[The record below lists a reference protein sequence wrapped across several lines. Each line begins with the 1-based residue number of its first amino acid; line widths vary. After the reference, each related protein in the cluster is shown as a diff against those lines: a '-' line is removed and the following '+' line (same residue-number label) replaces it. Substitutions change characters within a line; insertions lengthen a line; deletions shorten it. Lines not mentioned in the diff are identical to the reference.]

1 MVQSTKK
8 KVVRRMTCNKRTTL
22 ASAHVSLSQFCTA
35 VQNCCKATLL
45 VNGTP
50 RFLDHQKSE
59 TPEPIDIK
67 LDRGDYVGDLTPHA
81 NFGISTLRGGGSAMV
96 D

>member
-1 MVQSTKK
+1 VQKCCKGDRT
-8 KVVRRMTCNKRTTL
+8 VVR
-22 ASAHVSLSQFCTA
+22 
-35 VQNCCKATLL
+35 ATRL

-50 RFLDHQKSE
+50 GFLDPQKSE

-81 NFGISTLRGGGSAMV
+81 NFGISTLKGGGSAYA
-96 D
+96 

>member
-1 MVQSTKK
+1 LLDYGSEISPPLGIFGISTINHHSLHGSAELLQL
-8 KVVRRMTCNKRTTL
+8 VR
-22 ASAHVSLSQFCTA
+22 
-35 VQNCCKATLL
+35 ATRL

-50 RFLDHQKSE
+50 RYLDPQKSE

-81 NFGISTLRGGGSAMV
+81 NFGISALNGGGSAYA
-96 D
+96 

>member
-1 MVQSTKK
+1 VT
-8 KVVRRMTCNKRTTL
+8 R
-22 ASAHVSLSQFCTA
+22 
-35 VQNCCKATLL
+35 L

-50 RFLDHQKSE
+50 RFLDPQKSE

-81 NFGISTLRGGGSAMV
+81 NFGISTLKGGGSAYA
-96 D
+96 